1 MAKQKVALTT
11 LLIALVIGT
20 LIGGVQTASTQIA
33 DTTLAHEELHALAQ
47 GLIETSGN
55 VDQMLDAED
64 NRTVA
69 GDQIVAVGQ
78 GITGILSFGSSRTGT
93 YDIYSKSIL
102 GGRLVPKDDL
112 RLVTMKS
119 VNAIDAPA
127 VIRYDEGILKQGA
140 DNA

>member
-20 LIGGVQTASTQIA
+20 LIGGVQTASTQTA

-102 GGRLVPKDDL
+102 GGPSSPLVQGVGQQ
-112 RLVTMKS
+112 VTPSWSPDGTQMVYS
-119 VNAIDAPA
+119 SDH
-127 VIRYDEGILKQGA
+127 GGG
-140 DNA
+140 